1 MAAIKEDM
9 FKDCHTIL
17 EGVYI
22 VLGGN
27 FLRILNKVAC
37 LLYI

>member
-1 MAAIKEDM
+1 MAVVKEDM
-9 FKDCHTIL
+9 FKDSHTIL

-22 VLGGN
+22 ALGGN

-37 LLYI
+37 L